1 MSRNANGEGSIY
13 PWKRGGKPAGYKGA
27 LSFKDEN
34 GDTKRYVCYG
44 RTRKEVKD
52 KLDKARERLSAGAP
66 VRDSKQSV
74 GEWAVRASSMV

>member
-66 VRDSKQSV
+66 VRDSKHSV